1 MVRIQGRAGAGSG
14 FVIDPAG
21 HILTNEH
28 VIADEEYLTV
38 IFDDGAT
45 TTPLVIGTDP
55 KRDIALLKV
64 ETGSPLTALPLAT
77 HMREGEG
84 VVALG
89 YPLHLR
95 DGITVTT
102 GIISAFRVSP
112 VVAYVQTDAAIN
124 PGNSGGPL
132 LNLSGEVVGMNTSV
146 LRTIPGRSF
155 DAQGIGF
162 AVRSDSLAFNSLMMW
177 SNAYATSTPAL
188 APDTTPAEAPPTT
201 ADTQSTK
208 EDSSEGG
215 IVSAFERRAGATDL
229 VAEATFT
236 MPHDPTGSAWISG
249 FLLRLH
255 EDSFHALLMHRSGV
269 WRHYLRSGETEQPE
283 LVDEASSPNIST
295 DTGAQNHLRVV
306 VMGDTGWLFINGA
319 YEAKLDLSGLEDPG
333 SVGLIGAF
341 YRGNEVRGGSIS
353 FSGFAVRP
361 LRKVY
366 GPRSGAI
373 EHDPDNGRIDVQRT
387 FISMADGIVEATFH
401 NPYPASEGDW
411 SSGFLIRRRGGDFYA
426 LGIDESGKWFHRLRS
441 GTGTEELLAEHDSAD
456 LISTG
461 PDESNHLR
469 FIALGGDGWL
479 FLNDTYVE
487 MLDLSGWTS
496 AGSVDAVGAYFR
508 NHGIAGKSTKFED
521 FTVWSAD
528 SAR

>member
-28 VIADEEYLTV
+28 VITDEEELTV

-45 TTPLVIGTDP
+45 TTPLVIGSDP

-162 AVRSDSLAFNSLMMW
+162 AVRSDSLVFGSLVMW
-177 SNAYATSTPAL
+177 AGAYATSTPAL
-188 APDTTPAEAPPTT
+188 TPESTTTEMLSTPADA
-201 ADTQSTK
+201 QSPK
-208 EDSSEGG
+208 EDSPEGG
-215 IVSAFERRAGATDL
+215 FVTAFDRRAGATDM

-236 MPHDPTGSAWISG
+236 VPHDPTGSAWTAG
-249 FLLRLH
+249 LLLRLH
-255 EDSFHALLMHRSGV
+255 EDSFHALLMHRTGA
-269 WRHYLRSGETEQPE
+269 WRHYLRTGETGEYE
-283 LVDEASSPNIST
+283 LIESSPSPNI
-295 DTGAQNHLRVV
+295 DTGIGAQNQLRVV
-306 VMGDTGWLFINGA
+306 VLGDDAWLFVNGS
-319 YEAKLDLSGLEDPG
+319 YEAKLDLSGLPKAG
-333 SVGLIGAF
+333 SVAVTGA
-341 YRGNEVRGGSIS
+341 YYGGNEIRDSATSV
-353 FSGFAVRP
+353 SGFAVRP
-361 LRKVY
+361 MRKIY
-366 GPRSGAI
+366 GPRDGAI
-373 EHDPDNGRIDVQRT
+373 EHDPDNGRIDVQPT

-426 LGIDESGKWFHRLRS
+426 VGIDESGKWFHRLRS
-441 GTGTEELLAEHDSAD
+441 GAGSEELLAEHDSAD

-508 NHGIAGKSTKFED
+508 NHGIEGKSTRFED
-521 FTVWSAD
+521 FTIWSAD
-528 SAR
+528 STR